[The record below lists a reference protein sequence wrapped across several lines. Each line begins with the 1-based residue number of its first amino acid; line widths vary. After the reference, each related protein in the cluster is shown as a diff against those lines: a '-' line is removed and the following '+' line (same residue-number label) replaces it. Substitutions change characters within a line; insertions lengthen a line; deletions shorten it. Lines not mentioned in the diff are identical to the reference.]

1 MCFNVLRT
9 TERWA
14 GLGNEGSVVEYL
26 VSILVSF
33 PGFMHAIGLGM
44 RLVYVI
50 HKIKKH
56 TIMNCNFDYS
66 YYIIIVYDITMTSS
80 YLGGT

>member
-1 MCFNVLRT
+1 
-9 TERWA
+9 
-14 GLGNEGSVVEYL
+14 
-26 VSILVSF
+26 
-33 PGFMHAIGLGM
+33 MHAIGLGM
-44 RLVYVI
+44 RLNYIYVI
-50 HKIKKH
+50 YKIKKH